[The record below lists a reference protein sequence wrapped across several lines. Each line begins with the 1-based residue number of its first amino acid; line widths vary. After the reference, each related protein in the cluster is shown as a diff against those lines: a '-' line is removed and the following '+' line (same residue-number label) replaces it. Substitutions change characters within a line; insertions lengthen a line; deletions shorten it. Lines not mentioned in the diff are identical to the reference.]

1 MTWWIWLLFGLAL
14 LGAEALTPG
23 GFFVLF
29 FGVGALVVG
38 GLVGLDLLR
47 APWAQWFLFSVISIV
62 SLLIFRRPLLRWL
75 RSRDRDVTVDTLEG
89 EVAVL
94 LEDLAPGG
102 VAKVELR
109 GTAWNAQTDGGRP
122 LAKGQ
127 RCRVARVDGLTLW
140 IRAQ

>member
-29 FGVGALVVG
+29 FGVGALAVG
-38 GLVGLDLLR
+38 GLVGLDVIR
-47 APWAQWFLFSVISIV
+47 APWIQWILFSLISIV
-62 SLLIFRRPLLRWL
+62 SLLIFRRPLLRWI
-75 RSRDRDVTVDTLEG
+75 RSHDRDVTVDALEG

-102 VAKVELR
+102 VVKAELR
-109 GTAWNAQTDGGRP
+109 GTAWNAQTDGDRP

-127 RCRVARVDGLTLW
+127 RCRVVRVDGLTLW
-140 IRAQ
+140 VRAQ